1 MDQIQHRRLIT
12 LKTNLK
18 FNGFVLIDPKLPDK
32 LIPKSTQ
39 LPAIEEEEEIDFLG
53 DEEKLEDFKILKEEG
68 RLIKPQEKTRIKPV
82 YRHNQLWGVGG
93 INNPNYVE
101 PIIDRLGVG
110 LMELIDEKLE
120 KSNSR
125 LEARYKELG
134 GPDDVEKPAF
144 DKIMSDYF
152 KEVNSINGTNINMFY
167 V

>member
-1 MDQIQHRRLIT
+1 
-12 LKTNLK
+12 
-18 FNGFVLIDPKLPDK
+18 
-32 LIPKSTQ
+32 
-39 LPAIEEEEEIDFLG
+39 
-53 DEEKLEDFKILKEEG
+53 
-68 RLIKPQEKTRIKPV
+68 
-82 YRHNQLWGVGG
+82 
-93 INNPNYVE
+93 
-101 PIIDRLGVG
+101 
-110 LMELIDEKLE
+110 MELIDEKLE